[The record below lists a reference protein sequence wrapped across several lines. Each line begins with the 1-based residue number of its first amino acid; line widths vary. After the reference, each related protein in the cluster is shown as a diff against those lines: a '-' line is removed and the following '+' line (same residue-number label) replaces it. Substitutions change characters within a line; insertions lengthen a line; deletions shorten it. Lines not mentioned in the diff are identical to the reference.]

1 MDASEILVTGGTG
14 VLGRRVVD
22 RLRAT
27 GHDVRVLSRSG
38 RPDTVRGDLLTG
50 ENLKEAVDG
59 IKTIVHCA
67 SNPYRKTRQ
76 TDVGGTER
84 LLLVAE
90 QTGVSHVVFISIVGV
105 NRNPYYPYFRV
116 KLDAERVIERSPVPW
131 TILRA
136 TQFHDLV
143 LRALR
148 ILDRLPI
155 LLVPKGFVGQP
166 IDTGEVADHYLI
178 ELALASP
185 AGRVPDVGGPEIL
198 TSSELARTY
207 LEAVGHQKR
216 LVEVQVPGRAARAW
230 REGAQICP
238 GRRHG
243 RIRWEEFL
251 HDTFQRQQMNQPGR
265 ERVT

>member
-22 RLRAT
+22 RLRAA

-38 RPDTVRGDLLTG
+38 RPGTVRGDLSTG
-50 ENLKEAVDG
+50 ENLEEAVDG
-59 IKTIVHCA
+59 IKTIIHCA

-90 QTGVSHVVFISIVGV
+90 RAGVSHVVFISIVGV
-105 NRNPYYPYFRV
+105 DRNPYYPYFRV

-148 ILDRLPI
+148 ILDQLPI

-166 IDTGEVADHYLI
+166 IDTGEVADRLI
-178 ELALASP
+178 ELSLASP
-185 AGRVPDVGGPEIL
+185 AGRAPDVGGPEIR
-198 TSSELARTY
+198 TAGELARTY
-207 LEAVGHQKR
+207 LDTLGHRKR
-216 LVEVQVPGRAARAW
+216 LVEVPVPGRAARAW
-230 REGAQICP
+230 REGAQLCP
-238 GRRHG
+238 EQKYGS
-243 RIRWEEFL
+243 IRWQEFVHETL
-251 HDTFQRQQMNQPGR
+251 QGQAKDEVRGVR
-265 ERVT
+265 AS